1 MSLWVVQVYIHIF
14 FIESLLFVLFM
25 AFFLMAH
32 GSIVIFDLIKL
43 FITVFVT
50 DFILNVLYRL
60 LFAFFLLNLD
70 VFWL

>member
-14 FIESLLFVLFM
+14 FIESLFFVLFM

-32 GSIVIFDLIKL
+32 GSIVIFNLIKL